1 MNNYIQLEGLNKKQ
15 RAFADILWGMNT
27 QEEVERFML
36 TLPIDDRNQ
45 CQTVLELIILA
56 YMDEVDDTHDADMV
70 IADIMSKWCYNN
82 TLNTTERRLW
92 NTISNLWQ
100 KQSHRGLRLR
110 IVSKLEFFARPL
122 VAFDPANKQHRAW
135 YYQFLKENGWGHCPV
150 RFICPNDVGFD
161 LTMMIR
167 ELLVDYYVNKE
178 FAQTTKQKVD
188 TKPKRRY
195 NKASPTKRTKLK

>member
-70 IADIMSKWCYNN
+70 IADIMSK
-82 TLNTTERRLW
+82 
-92 NTISNLWQ
+92 
-100 KQSHRGLRLR
+100 
-110 IVSKLEFFARPL
+110 
-122 VAFDPANKQHRAW
+122 
-135 YYQFLKENGWGHCPV
+135 
-150 RFICPNDVGFD
+150 
-161 LTMMIR
+161 
-167 ELLVDYYVNKE
+167 
-178 FAQTTKQKVD
+178 
-188 TKPKRRY
+188 
-195 NKASPTKRTKLK
+195 